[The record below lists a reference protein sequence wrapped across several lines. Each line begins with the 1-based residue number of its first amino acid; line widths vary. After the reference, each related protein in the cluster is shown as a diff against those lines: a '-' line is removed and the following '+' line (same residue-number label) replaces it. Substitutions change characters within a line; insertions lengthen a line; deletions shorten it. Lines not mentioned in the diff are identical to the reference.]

1 MSDLVERSKSHQVI
15 GGVSVIAVT
24 LGLLLAGYY
33 HLDLHLPSW
42 VYLGL
47 VWLGTVGGALVN
59 GYRDGGLVVSWFA
72 AAIGVLPMAVAFA
85 PSGPPEIHLGLGDIL
100 LKAAAG
106 ALIVGLLAGSVSHGI
121 GLVVRRFAPG

>member
-1 MSDLVERSKSHQVI
+1 MNNLAERSKSLPVI

-24 LGLLLAGYY
+24 LGLLLAGYH

-59 GYRDGGLVVSWFA
+59 GYWDGGFVVSWFA

-85 PSGPPEIHLGLGDIL
+85 PSGPPEIHLALGDVL
-100 LKAAAG
+100 LKAAGG
-106 ALIVGLLAGSVSHGI
+106 ALTVGFLAGSVSHGI
-121 GLVVRRFAPG
+121 GLAVRRFAPG

>member
-1 MSDLVERSKSHQVI
+1 MNNLVERSKSHQII

-24 LGLLLAGYY
+24 LGLLLAGYH
-33 HLDLHLPSW
+33 HLNLHLPSW

-59 GYRDGGLVVSWFA
+59 GYRDGRLVVSWLA

-85 PSGPPEIHLGLGDIL
+85 PSGPPEIHLGLSDVL
-100 LKAAAG
+100 LKAVAG
-106 ALIVGLLAGSVSHGI
+106 ALTVGLLAGSVSHYI
-121 GLVVRRFAPG
+121 GLVVRRFAPR